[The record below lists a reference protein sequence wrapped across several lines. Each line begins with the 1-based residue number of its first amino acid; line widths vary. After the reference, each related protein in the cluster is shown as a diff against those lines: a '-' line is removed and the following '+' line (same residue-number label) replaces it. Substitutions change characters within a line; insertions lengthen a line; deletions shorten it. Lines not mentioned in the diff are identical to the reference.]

1 LSGNGNGAEKKAV
14 STPVLF
20 ERLEEND
27 LRLSVHVKL
36 NGRTESLA
44 DITLERMVPEG
55 KMEKNRWVLLKALED
70 LIASACQGAAL
81 KLEAKLGAAAQ
92 PGSDR
97 HLGEDLSF
105 EHDFPPATGSDSC
118 RIPEAAPKV

>member
-1 LSGNGNGAEKKAV
+1 MNSTESPNGEAPPVTTANAPKSSSRPINHRLVSLAFRPPLSGNGNGAEKKAV

-70 LIASACQGAAL
+70 LIASACQGA
-81 KLEAKLGAAAQ
+81 
-92 PGSDR
+92 
-97 HLGEDLSF
+97 
-105 EHDFPPATGSDSC
+105 
-118 RIPEAAPKV
+118 